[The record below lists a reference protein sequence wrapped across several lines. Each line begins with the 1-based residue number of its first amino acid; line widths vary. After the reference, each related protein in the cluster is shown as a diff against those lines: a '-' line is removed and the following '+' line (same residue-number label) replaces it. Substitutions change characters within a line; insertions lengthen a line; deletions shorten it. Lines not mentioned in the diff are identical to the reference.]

1 MHDHAADRY
10 LDWPEVLAHLDALAT
25 SASAGRAE
33 SIGDSREGGLGSSP
47 SARFGRRRGRT
58 PRFWLDGGTHAA
70 EWTGVMAAL
79 DAATKWVAALRDGDP
94 KAEAWFR
101 AHTVYVAPCI
111 SPDGFVAMRAGGP
124 FLRSTTRPPRDGRPR
139 IGLDAHDVDG
149 DGQVR
154 WMRWRHPAGPW
165 VFDDADNPEP
175 RRRTVDDDPADAWFL
190 VDEGTFLEWDGVR
203 WLEAPRRCGQDL
215 NRNFPASWAP
225 FEMFGMDGGDYPLS
239 EPESRAVVDAFRA
252 RPRIAAALSNHTYTG
267 AILTHPYRDP
277 SPVPERDLFMLRA
290 LARSSVE
297 GTGYACYEVV
307 PDFTYDPKKSIIGV
321 WADTLASVFGV
332 VGYTL
337 ELWDPLG
344 FAGLSVEKPARMF
357 VDPDVDLL
365 GKMLD
370 AFAKEP
376 GALVPWRPFDHPQLG
391 PVEIGGL
398 LEYDDGAQ
406 PACPVAR
413 RGVRQGLHDRRPH
426 PPRAPHGRGP
436 TLGRGARRW
445 PLTRRARAREPGVP
459 PDEQPRARRDDRHR
473 AARARDA
480 RGRRD
485 RRGRGAPVARL
496 ARRVGRD
503 AGERRPSTR
512 STPAS
517 SSTAGTARAPSGSRV
532 DGPVT
537 DAAAAAGPRR
547 RPRSS

>member
-1 MHDHAADRY
+1 
-10 LDWPEVLAHLDALAT
+10 
-25 SASAGRAE
+25 
-33 SIGDSREGGLGSSP
+33 
-47 SARFGRRRGRT
+47 
-58 PRFWLDGGTHAA
+58 
-70 EWTGVMAAL
+70 
-79 DAATKWVAALRDGDP
+79 
-94 KAEAWFR
+94 
-101 AHTVYVAPCI
+101 
-111 SPDGFVAMRAGGP
+111 
-124 FLRSTTRPPRDGRPR
+124 
-139 IGLDAHDVDG
+139 
-149 DGQVR
+149 
-154 WMRWRHPAGPW
+154 MRWRHPAGPW
-165 VFDDADNPEP
+165 VFDDADNPVKP

-391 PVEIGGL
+391 PVEIGGFEYMTTVRNPPVRL
-398 LEYDDGAQ
+398 LAEECGKGFTIADRIRRALPTVEARLSVEALADGLSRVELVLENLGYLPTSSLVHGEMIGTAP
-406 PACPVAR
+406 PAHATLEGAVIVEGAAHQSLGWLDGWGAMQASAAKHPIYPGLELD
-413 RGVRQGLHDRRPH
+413 RGH
-426 PPRAPHGRGP
+426 
-436 TLGRGARRW
+436 
-445 PLTRRARAREPGVP
+445 RARAVWI
-459 PDEQPRARRDDRHR
+459 A
-473 AARARDA
+473 
-480 RGRRD
+480 
-485 RRGRGAPVARL
+485 
-496 ARRVGRD
+496 
-503 AGERRPSTR
+503 
-512 STPAS
+512 
-517 SSTAGTARAPSGSRV
+517 RV

-537 DAAAAAGPRR
+537 VRWDAGRGGRGTAT
-547 RPRSS
+547 ST